1 MSGCILVV
9 ESDRATR
16 ELLAGNLKEA
26 GYRVFCAGDVPEAEA
41 VVREIRPDL
50 ALFDWWLPG
59 ALGLAFARQ
68 MRHDRR
74 TAHVSIIA
82 LSARAEEHDRVAALE
97 GGADDYITK
106 PFSMRELL
114 ARIKAVMRR
123 RAPQLADDV
132 VHLNGLRLEPAA
144 RRVSAGEREIE
155 LWATPFRMLHFFMTH
170 PGRIF
175 GRAQLLDQLW
185 GDDVFVAERTIDVH
199 IRRLRRALAPSGHDV
214 LIETVRGIGYRLRS
228 EPVPARQTT
237 VSDLARL
244 RLSTFVAASNSGL
257 NEGVPRT

>member
-1 MSGCILVV
+1 MNGCILVV
-9 ESDRATR
+9 EYDRAMR
-16 ELLAGNLKEA
+16 ELLAGNLRGA

-41 VVREIRPDL
+41 VIREIRPDL
-50 ALFDWWLPG
+50 TLFDWWLPG

-68 MRHDRR
+68 MRGNRR

-82 LSARAEEHDRVAALE
+82 LSARSEEHDRIAALE

-123 RAPQLADDV
+123 RTPQLGDDV
-132 VHLNGLRLEPAA
+132 VALHGLRLDPVA

-155 LWATPFRMLHFFMTH
+155 LWATQFRMLHFFMTH

-175 GRAQLLDQLW
+175 GRAQLLDELW
-185 GDDVFVAERTIDVH
+185 GDNVFVAERTIDVH
-199 IRRLRRALAPSGHDV
+199 IRRLRRALAPTGHNV
-214 LIETVRGIGYRLRS
+214 LIETVRGMGYRLRT
-228 EPVPARQTT
+228 EPVPARPAT
-237 VSDLARL
+237 VTDLARV
-244 RLSTFVAASNSGL
+244 RGLSTSLPQVTNAL
-257 NEGVPRT
+257 